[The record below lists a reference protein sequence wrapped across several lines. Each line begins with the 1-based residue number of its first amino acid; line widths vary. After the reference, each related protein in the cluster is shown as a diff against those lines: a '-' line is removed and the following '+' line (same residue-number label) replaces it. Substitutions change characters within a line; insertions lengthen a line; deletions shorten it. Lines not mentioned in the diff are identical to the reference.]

1 MGVEAAMGQADL
13 FHDLGDARAVV
24 PSSPSSARGGRD
36 DPFVGDFLA
45 AWGGPPGGGSAHMMS
60 IIYQSGAER
69 KGATRRAAV
78 VDRNGL
84 VVAVVFTGATSTDQW
99 PGSRVI
105 AAQKANTANAFSLP
119 HLALS
124 TANLYA
130 ATQPGGTLFGL
141 QEANPTNE
149 AVAYGGD
156 AADYG

>member
-1 MGVEAAMGQADL
+1 MLSLRPFIPRLTRLGVAACG
-13 FHDLGDARAVV
+13 
-24 PSSPSSARGGRD
+24 
-36 DPFVGDFLA
+36 LA
-45 AWGGPPGGGSAHMMS
+45 ALAASGHNGISGPTLEVNVRRVAGFDQLKAALVQARNEANGGFNLDMW
-60 IIYQSGAER
+60 
-69 KGATRRAAV
+69 AAV

-130 ATQPGGTLFGL
+130 ATQPGGT
-141 QEANPTNE
+141 
-149 AVAYGGD
+149 
-156 AADYG
+156 